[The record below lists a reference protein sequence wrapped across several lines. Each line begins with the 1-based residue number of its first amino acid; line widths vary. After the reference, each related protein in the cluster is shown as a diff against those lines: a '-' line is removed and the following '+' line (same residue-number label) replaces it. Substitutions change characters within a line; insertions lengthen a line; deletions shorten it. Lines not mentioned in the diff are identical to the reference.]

1 MHPIR
6 YIALSVTLLFACIQ
20 VQAQKQNTITILSE
34 ENKKPLENVTVIIQ
48 PVEKNTKAT
57 VLFTD
62 NKGTV
67 NVSLPSAAHVNLKL
81 IGYRTASQTIEPGK
95 SYTFLLAKEN
105 YELNEV
111 VVTGQYNINTTDQSV
126 YSVKVIDE
134 KEIAAKAATSLD
146 ELLQSELNIRLSEDN
161 ILGTAISMNGLSG
174 QNVKIMVDG
183 VPVIGRENGN
193 IDISQLN
200 LNDIER
206 VEIIQGP
213 MSVMYGTDAIGGL
226 INLIT
231 KQTTMH
237 GFEGNVNL
245 NYETIGTYNAD
256 GSIYCKNKTQHFSL
270 SGGRYF
276 FGGFPSPDS
285 SRFRQW
291 KPWEKYFG
299 SAEYGFKTK
308 WIDGQFRTDYFH
320 QLTQSK
326 GVPIITPYEAYAFD
340 DYYTTDRFNFTAL
353 NRVNLRSPGTLQFT
367 NSYSLYR
374 RMANTFNKNL
384 VDLTQFQTH
393 AAESQDTSTFDLF
406 LLRGTYSNTNPKKS
420 FSFQTGYD
428 INLESG
434 RGEKLKDKEQR
445 INDYALF
452 GSIEFK
458 VNNFLIRPGIRV
470 AYNSRYN
477 EPLIPSLNVKYKA
490 GERIQL
496 RSSYSRGFRAPSLK
510 ELDLYFVDVNHNIL
524 GNPDLKAEHSD
535 HFDFSV
541 DYQNVFRR
549 HTVKLEYSLFYN
561 NVSDIII
568 LAMVDSA
575 AQQYSYINIDKY
587 QTAGTKIEMQWRA
600 GKLTLQSGF
609 SLTGLYNS
617 LSEQYEDVQR
627 FSFTPEFVFGASC
640 HFDKIKS
647 VASLFLKS
655 TGTTPGFAVNNEKKV
670 YATTI
675 SPYTTLDIVLQKS
688 FWTDRINLSAG
699 VKNILNVINVKST
712 AIDTDFHSSNTG
724 SLPYAMGRYFFVK
737 FNFKLYKS

>member
-81 IGYRTASQTIEPGK
+81 IGYRATSQTIEPGK

-134 KEIAAKAATSLD
+134 KEMAAKAATSLN

-161 ILGTAISMNGLSG
+161 ILGSSISMNGLSG

-231 KQTTMH
+231 KQTTRH

-256 GSIYCKNKTQHFSL
+256 GNIYCKNKHQHFSL

-276 FGGFPSPDS
+276 FGGFPSPDT
-285 SRFRQW
+285 SRFQQW
-291 KPWEKYFG
+291 KPWEKYF
-299 SAEYGFKTK
+299 SSVEYGFKSK
-308 WIDGQFRTDYFH
+308 WIDGQFRADYYH
-320 QLTQSK
+320 QLTQNK
-326 GVPIITPYEAYAFD
+326 GIPIITPYEAYAFD
-340 DYYTTDRFNFTAL
+340 DYYTTDRFSVTAL
-353 NRVNLRSPGTLQFT
+353 NSINLKSPGTLQFT
-367 NSYSLYR
+367 NSYSSYKR
-374 RMANTFNKNL
+374 IANTYNKNL
-384 VDLTQFQTH
+384 VDLTQFQTN
-393 AAESQDTSTFDLF
+393 ASESQDTSDFDLI
-406 LLRGTYSNTNPKKS
+406 LLRGTYSNTNPAKD

-428 INLESG
+428 INLENG
-434 RGEKLKDKEQR
+434 RGKKLQQNSQY
-445 INDYALF
+445 IYDYALF
-452 GSIEFK
+452 GSIEFRM
-458 VNNFLIRPGIRV
+458 NNFLFRPGIRV
-470 AYNSRYN
+470 AYNSRYG

-490 GERIQL
+490 NDKVQL
-496 RSSYSRGFRAPSLK
+496 RASYSRGFRAPSLK

-524 GNPDLKAEHSD
+524 GNANLTAEHSD
-535 HFDFSV
+535 HYDFSAN
-541 DYQNVFRR
+541 YQNVFNNQ
-549 HTVKLEYSLFYN
+549 VLKLEYILFYN
-561 NVSDIII
+561 NISDIIT

-575 AQQYSYINIDKY
+575 VQQYSYINVDKY
-587 QTAGTKIEMQWRA
+587 QTAGTKIEVQWKT
-600 GKLTLQSGF
+600 GKLNLQSGF
-609 SLTGLYNS
+609 SLTGLYNA
-617 LSEQYEDVQR
+617 LSEQYNSVGR
-627 FSFTPEFVFGASC
+627 FSFTPEFVLGASYQ
-640 HFDKIKS
+640 FDKIKS
-647 VASLFLKS
+647 TASLFLKH
-655 TGTTPGFAVNNEKKV
+655 TGETPGFAVNNDKEV
-670 YATTI
+670 YATMV

-688 FWTDRINLSAG
+688 FWAGRINFSTG
-699 VKNILNVINVKST
+699 VKNLLNVINVKST
-712 AIDTDFHSSNTG
+712 AIGTDFHSSNTG
-724 SLPYAMGRYFFVK
+724 SLPYAMGRYFFLK
-737 FNFKLYKS
+737 MNFKLYKS